1 MNPSSMEKK
10 TRISAR
16 RVDAPIAKTSFLFI
30 ANFLWNNAM
39 IPNTSVNWAKVDPR
53 EVPIVIFPCPK
64 DDEII
69 EFIISGKSVP
79 SDTSTKPI
87 KIGGTFQLQASAV
100 EYSTVLLLENVRRA
114 TPTPRNKT
122 GATKSIIPK
131 NSLI

>member
-1 MNPSSMEKK
+1 
-10 TRISAR
+10 
-16 RVDAPIAKTSFLFI
+16 
-30 ANFLWNNAM
+30 M

-131 NSLI
+131 DSLI